1 MRCSKCGNEIPD
13 GSVFCIRC
21 GAKLEPA
28 APGGATAD
36 AKVDAKA
43 AKKEAKEAKKALKEA
58 KANAKSAKKEEKEA
72 KANAKSAKKEEKEA
86 KRIAKGKKV
95 KKHTGLKVFLV
106 FLILILLIAGGAVAS
121 WFYVIPQS
129 TKDFLFLNREINKGN
144 YEAVP
149 AYFTFSDKAIS
160 SDSSHF
166 AEYASENI
174 VSGLDI
180 KDVPD
185 IWNGRYE
192 LYDNSGAPIILTYDD
207 KSGKFDGDQFT
218 YSFNIM
224 EPILIKPESAPSK
237 EDDRYAK
244 KHVAGFKTD
253 SFNYECD
260 VTLGNDATTQ
270 SNMLKVKLSLKD
282 GAIDKIESC
291 SIDND
296 AYNAADFVEVK
307 NNTLYVKALVVDE
320 DYAKDICTTFADFT
334 NKLTKSACKGISYEE
349 YIAQF
354 EGRVIPE
361 LYKDDYDY
369 YYGDREFY
377 NSYEYDISLSFDH
390 LNELPLYHV
399 EDASLIISAYFKGRI
414 KSILDEEIIDQD
426 SYILVRPYESRD
438 CFVMNSSVERDMQVL
453 GEKLDEGLGYADAM
467 TAVYYD
473 IYKDA
478 ATEAPSDE
486 EPTDVS
492 AATADLTTEEKEA
505 YLDALTEYSDRDDH
519 AFTPKFTFADI
530 GQDYPLMICTDGDY
544 HVSTSYIYQY
554 DPVRKRVVELGAF
567 GEFGEV
573 SIDCREGMIMTYCG
587 NMGYYM
593 LDYYLVDNARVDHE
607 VELTI
612 EEFGGQKTKYTSKGE
627 SITEKEFNE
636 IVSEYEEAYPESEMT
651 LFLYKDAYEINDE
664 NIKNI
669 LF

>member
-21 GAKLEPA
+21 GAKLEPGTA
-28 APGGATAD
+28 AD
-36 AKVDAKA
+36 AKADAKT
-43 AKKEAKEAKKALKEA
+43 AKADEKAAKKALKEA
-58 KANAKSAKKEEKEA
+58 KANAKNAKKEA
-72 KANAKSAKKEEKEA
+72 KEA
-86 KRIAKGKKV
+86 KRIAKGRSV

-149 AYFTFSDKAIS
+149 AYFTFSDKSIS

-174 VSGLDI
+174 VSSLDI
-180 KDVPD
+180 KDVPN
-185 IWNGRYE
+185 IWNGIYE

-244 KHVAGFKTD
+244 KHIAGFKTD

-260 VTLGNDATTQ
+260 VTLGNDATSQ

-291 SIDND
+291 TIDND

-307 NNTLYVKALVVDE
+307 KNTLYVKALVVDE

-334 NKLTKSACKGISYEE
+334 DKLTKSACKGISYEE
-349 YIAQF
+349 YITQF

-361 LYKDDYDY
+361 LYKDDYEF

-399 EDASLIISAYFKGRI
+399 EDTSLIISAFFKGRI

-438 CFVMNSSVERDMQVL
+438 CFIMNSAVEKDMQVL
-453 GEKLDEGLGYADAM
+453 GEKLDEGLSYEDAM
-467 TAVYYD
+467 TAVFHE
-473 IYKDA
+473 IYSETA
-478 ATEAPSDE
+478 EEAPSDE
-486 EPTDVS
+486 QTDDVS
-492 AATADLTTEEKEA
+492 ETTAKLTTEEKEA
-505 YLDALTEYSDRDDH
+505 YLDALTEYSDKEDH
-519 AFTPKFTFADI
+519 PYDPRFTFADI

-544 HVSTSYIYQY
+544 HPCTSYVYQY
-554 DPVRKRVVELGAF
+554 DPKKKRVVELGAF
-567 GEFGEV
+567 GEFGEL

-587 NMGYYM
+587 GMGYYM
-593 LDYYLVDNARVDHE
+593 LDYYLVDNAKADHE

-612 EEFGGQKTKYTSKGE
+612 YEVEGKKTEYTSKGE
-627 SITEKEFNE
+627 TITEKQFNE
-636 IVSEYEEAYPESEMT
+636 IVSEYEEAYPESDMT
-651 LFLYKDAYEINDE
+651 LFMYSEAYDINDE
-664 NIKNI
+664 NIKEI